1 MSVDLPRLTAL
12 MQQRQFPELERQALQ
27 VLQRCPESGV
37 VWQLLAVALSS
48 QGKDA
53 RPALARAVQTLP
65 GDATAH
71 HNLGNALARA
81 GQFSDAIASYRRALN
96 LRPNF
101 IEARNHLAQALDGLG
116 GEWAAISH
124 WLEAAACH
132 QQAIDIDPNFFE
144 AHCNL
149 GNALRSAGQLERSLD
164 SYDRALHLMPQF
176 AEAHCNRAL
185 ALRLLGRAA
194 EARNACRSALEINPR
209 FAPVFIVLGELSA
222 DGGQFAEA
230 ERHFRQALSIAPE
243 LPEAWAGLAGV
254 RAMTAADA
262 DWISQAKALAA
273 RPLPPQKRAVLE
285 FAIGKCLDDVQDYEQ
300 AFAHF
305 HQANEAQKRCRP
317 PHDRAGLTL
326 TVDSILRDF
335 GDDWLSEAQ
344 RHSNDSQRPVFIVG
358 MLRSGTTLAEQILA
372 AHPAVFGAGELP
384 FWGEAFAALRTAG
397 VTAARDGQLSR
408 LADRYL
414 HTLQSSSSEAARVVD
429 KMPTN
434 FAFLGLIHALF
445 PRARII
451 HLQRHPL
458 DTFLSIYF
466 QNFDAAVTY
475 ANDLE
480 DLEHYYR
487 EYVRLMDHWRSRLP
501 PNVLLEVPYAAL
513 VADPESWSRRMI
525 DFIGLPWDPRC
536 LEFHRSPRTVLT
548 ASKWQVRQAM
558 HRSAVGR
565 WRNYAK
571 QLGPLRRLTSGAT
584 ACPWSFE

>member
-116 GEWAAISH
+116 GEWAAIGH

-262 DWISQAKALAA
+262 DWISQATKPS
-273 RPLPPQKRAVLE
+273 RHGCCRRRSKPCWNLPS
-285 FAIGKCLDDVQDYEQ
+285 
-300 AFAHF
+300 
-305 HQANEAQKRCRP
+305 ANIS
-317 PHDRAGLTL
+317 T
-326 TVDSILRDF
+326 
-335 GDDWLSEAQ
+335 
-344 RHSNDSQRPVFIVG
+344 
-358 MLRSGTTLAEQILA
+358 M
-372 AHPAVFGAGELP
+372 
-384 FWGEAFAALRTAG
+384 
-397 VTAARDGQLSR
+397 
-408 LADRYL
+408 
-414 HTLQSSSSEAARVVD
+414 
-429 KMPTN
+429 
-434 FAFLGLIHALF
+434 
-445 PRARII
+445 
-451 HLQRHPL
+451 
-458 DTFLSIYF
+458 
-466 QNFDAAVTY
+466 
-475 ANDLE
+475 
-480 DLEHYYR
+480 
-487 EYVRLMDHWRSRLP
+487 
-501 PNVLLEVPYAAL
+501 
-513 VADPESWSRRMI
+513 
-525 DFIGLPWDPRC
+525 
-536 LEFHRSPRTVLT
+536 
-548 ASKWQVRQAM
+548 
-558 HRSAVGR
+558 
-565 WRNYAK
+565 
-571 QLGPLRRLTSGAT
+571 
-584 ACPWSFE
+584 